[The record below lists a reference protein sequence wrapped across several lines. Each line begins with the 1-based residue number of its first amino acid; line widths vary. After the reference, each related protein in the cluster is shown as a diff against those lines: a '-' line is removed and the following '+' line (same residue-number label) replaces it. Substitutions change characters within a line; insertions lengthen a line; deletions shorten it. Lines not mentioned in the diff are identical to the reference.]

1 MPPAS
6 TPLKLSREALLSL
19 GSMEGAYYLPV
30 VEKRAEKKAPQIVP
44 KPAAAVNP
52 WPGYV
57 AAAAVTVLAYAIHYL
72 PFEPFR
78 VEGDAGV
85 RRPVSAAI
93 LAIFAGALAGNL
105 LPIGKAVLEGAKI
118 VARRAIPWTIVLT
131 GATLSIGHAK
141 AVGLRGCAIIVA
153 TMTASML

>member
-19 GSMEGAYYLPV
+19 GSMEGAYDLPV
-30 VEKRAEKKAPQIVP
+30 VEKKAPQIVP

-57 AAAAVTVLAYAIHYL
+57 AAAAVTLLAYAIHYL
-72 PFEPFR
+72 PFAPFR
-78 VEGDAGV
+78 VEGEAGV

-105 LPIGKAVLEGAKI
+105 LPVGRAVLDGVKI
-118 VARRAIPWTIVLT
+118 VARRVIPWTIVLT
-131 GATLSIGHAK
+131 GA
-141 AVGLRGCAIIVA
+141 
-153 TMTASML
+153 